1 VESKNQSKNLLKDI
15 YISPGEQ
22 IVHALE
28 QMDHTA
34 RQILLIINDNGCLLG
49 TVTDGDVRRALLEG
63 VNLSEPISKIMNRR
77 PKVLPIGSSFES
89 ARRLMIE
96 HGIRHVPLVDNEG
109 RVIKLLIWQDLFF
122 HKVDKRPENV
132 AIMAGGK
139 GTRLDPFTKIL
150 PKPMIPLHDKPI
162 IEVIMDRFNRQ
173 GFSHFILCLGYKGE
187 IIRLYFND
195 DRRPYSVDFVQ
206 EKIPLGTAGA
216 LSLLGDLIDGTFILT
231 NCDIIVELDYGH
243 LLKYHKERQH
253 SITVVGALKEFVVP
267 YGVLHTEGE
276 RFRIHEKPNFHF
288 LVNTGIYV
296 LEPTL
301 LTYIQKET
309 PLDMPELIETAQS
322 HGMSVGI
329 YPHHGK
335 WFDIGQWDE
344 YQMTLKMFD
353 NIELNG

>member
-1 VESKNQSKNLLKDI
+1 MKREDSLKEI
-15 YISPGEQ
+15 HISPGEQ
-22 IVHALE
+22 IVSALA
-28 QMDHTA
+28 QMDRTA
-34 RQILLIINDNGCLLG
+34 RQILLVIDDGDVLLG

-63 VNLSEPISKIMNRR
+63 VNLSEPISKIMNSR
-77 PKVLPIGSSFES
+77 PKVLPIGSSFDS

-96 HGIRHVPLVDNEG
+96 NGIRHVPLVDDDG
-109 RVIKLLIWQDLFF
+109 RVVKLLIWQDLFL
-122 HKVDKRPENV
+122 HQVEERSENV
-132 AIMAGGK
+132 VIMAGGK

-162 IEVIMDRFNRQ
+162 IEVIMDRFNHQ
-173 GFSHFILCLGYKGE
+173 GFGHFILCLGYKGE

-206 EKIPLGTAGA
+206 EKSPLGTAGA
-216 LSLLGDLIDGTFILT
+216 LSLLGSLVDSTFILT

-243 LLKYHKERQH
+243 LLEYHKERQH
-253 SITVVGALKEFVVP
+253 SITVVGALKGFEVP
-267 YGVLHTEGE
+267 YGVLHSEGE
-276 RFRIHEKPNFHF
+276 RFWIHEKPNFHF

-296 LEPTL
+296 LEPYL
-301 LTYIQKET
+301 LPYIQKET

-344 YQMTLKMFD
+344 YQMTLKMFN
-353 NIELNG
+353 NIGLSG